1 MITDLKQFAETVK
14 PSVAVVGLG
23 GAGCNITTWI
33 SEKGMAGGRIIA
45 ANTDVNHL
53 HVQKADKLILLGERL
68 CKGHGCGGFPE
79 MGATA
84 TRENL
89 TELRAEL
96 ENTNLVFLVAGLGG
110 GTGTGAMPVVAEL
123 TRELGA
129 LTIGCVTIPFTIE
142 MSRREKSREAINLL
156 AQSCDSVV
164 IIDNSKLREVA
175 GNLPLK
181 EALNVANA
189 LVGAFVK
196 NLTDTITQPS
206 LVNLDYADLRAV
218 MERGGV
224 SSIGI
229 GEGDGENR
237 VEKAV
242 AQAVSTPLLDVR
254 DISTSYGVLVHIVG
268 GEDLTLEEVAVAG
281 ELIMDKVPDTK
292 RIIWGAK
299 VDNNLTG
306 SVRVMA
312 VLTGVESPF
321 ISGEITETRS
331 KEIVAGE
338 RAEPE
343 PVYARPEEPAD
354 EVAERKHR
362 SVTKA
367 ETKAETSKQKQEV
380 KNVHKNAEEKSSNS
394 YIWIGLILLIILIIL
409 WYFFEAL

>member
-1 MITDLKQFAETVK
+1 LVTDLKEFAKTAK

-33 SEKGMAGGRIIA
+33 AEKGMTGGRIIA

-53 HVQKADKLILLGERL
+53 YVQKADKLILLGEKL
-68 CKGHGCGGFPE
+68 CKGHGCGGYPE
-79 MGATA
+79 MGAQA
-84 TRENL
+84 TKENV

-96 ENTNLVFLVAGLGG
+96 EGTNLVFLVAGLGG
-110 GTGTGAMPVVAEL
+110 GTGTGAMPVAAEL
-123 TRELGA
+123 TREMGA

-142 MSRREKSREAINLL
+142 MARREKAREAINLL
-156 AQSCDSVV
+156 ASSCDSVV

-229 GEGDGENR
+229 GEGDGMDR
-237 VEKAV
+237 VGKAV
-242 AQAVSTPLLDVR
+242 AQAISTPLLDVR
-254 DISTSYGVLVHIVG
+254 DISASYGVLVHIVG

-281 ELIMDKVPDTK
+281 EMIMDKVPNTK

-299 VDNNLTG
+299 VDNTLTG
-306 SVRVMA
+306 KVRVMA

-321 ISGEITETRS
+321 I
-331 KEIVAGE
+331 AGE
-338 RAEPE
+338 DSQAKKEEEPAPEPE
-343 PVYARPEEPAD
+343 PVRPRVEPPKPKP
-354 EVAERKHR
+354 VVK
-362 SVTKA
+362 V
-367 ETKAETSKQKQEV
+367 ETPKQEI
-380 KNVHKNAEEKSSNS
+380 KKEEKGSSS
-394 YIWIGLILLIILIIL
+394 YIWIGLILLIILILL
-409 WYFFEAL
+409 WYLTRGG

>member
-1 MITDLKQFAETVK
+1 MVTDLKEFAKTAK

-23 GAGCNITTWI
+23 GAGSNITTWI

-53 HVQKADKLILLGERL
+53 HIQKADKLILLGEKL
-68 CKGHGCGGFPE
+68 CKGHGCGGYPE
-79 MGATA
+79 MGAQA
-84 TRENL
+84 TRENIN
-89 TELRAEL
+89 ELKAEL
-96 ENTNLVFLVAGLGG
+96 EGANLVFLVAGLGG

-181 EALNVANA
+181 DALNVANA

-229 GEGDGENR
+229 GEGDGEDR
-237 VEKAV
+237 VGKAV
-242 AQAVSTPLLDVR
+242 AQAISTPLLDVR
-254 DISTSYGVLVHIVG
+254 DISSSYGVLVHIVG

-281 ELIMDKVPDTK
+281 ELIMDKVSNTK

-306 SVRVMA
+306 RVRVMA

-321 ISGEITETRS
+321 ISGETVQPRRE
-331 KEIVAGE
+331 EVVE
-338 RAEPE
+338 EPE
-343 PVYARPEEPAD
+343 PVIVRPKVEAPKPKPVTRIEPQKS
-354 EVAERKHR
+354 ETKPK
-362 SVTKA
+362 KA
-367 ETKAETSKQKQEV
+367 EK
-380 KNVHKNAEEKSSNS
+380 EKES
-394 YIWIGLILLIILIIL
+394 YAYVWYILILIIILGLL
-409 WYFFEAL
+409 WRFM

>member
-1 MITDLKQFAETVK
+1 MVIDLKEFAKTAK

-33 SEKGMAGGRIIA
+33 AEKGMIGGRILA

-53 HVQKADKLILLGERL
+53 YIQKADKLILLGEKL
-68 CKGHGCGGFPE
+68 CHGHGCGGYPE
-79 MGATA
+79 MGAQA
-84 TRENL
+84 TRENIN
-89 TELRAEL
+89 ELKAEL
-96 ENTNLVFLVAGLGG
+96 EGTNLVFLVGGLGG
-110 GTGTGAMPVVAEL
+110 GTGTGAMPVLAEI
-123 TRELGA
+123 TREMGA

-142 MSRREKSREAINLL
+142 MSRREKSREAIKLL
-156 AQSCDSVV
+156 AQTCDSVV

-229 GEGDGENR
+229 GEGDGVDR

-242 AQAVSTPLLDVR
+242 AQAISTPLLDVR
-254 DISTSYGVLVHIVG
+254 DISASYGVLVHIVG

-281 ELIMDKVPDTK
+281 ELIMDKVPNTK

-299 VDNNLTG
+299 VDNTMTG
-306 SVRVMA
+306 IVRVMA

-321 ISGEITETRS
+321 LSGEEMKKITES
-331 KEIVAGE
+331 
-338 RAEPE
+338 RAEIRVEEPQPKPE
-343 PVYARPEEPAD
+343 PEVRPKIEPPKPVVEPA
-354 EVAERKHR
+354 KP
-362 SVTKA
+362 KL
-367 ETKAETSKQKQEV
+367 V
-380 KNVHKNAEEKSSNS
+380 KKVEPPKEEEKGTSM
-394 YIWIGLILLIILIIL
+394 YIWIILIIL
-409 WYFFEAL
+409 IVLGLLWYLSK

>member
-1 MITDLKQFAETVK
+1 MVTDLKEFAKTAK

-33 SEKGMAGGRIIA
+33 AEKGMSGGRIIA

-53 HVQKADKLILLGERL
+53 YIQKADKVILLGEKL

-79 MGATA
+79 MGGQAA
-84 TRENL
+84 RENIVEL
-89 TELRAEL
+89 KTELEGA
-96 ENTNLVFLVAGLGG
+96 NLVFLVAGLGG

-123 TRELGA
+123 TREMGA

-142 MSRREKSREAINLL
+142 MARREKAREAINLL
-156 AQSCDSVV
+156 ASSCDSVV
-164 IIDNSKLREVA
+164 IIDNTKLREVA

-218 MERGGV
+218 MERGGI

-229 GEGDGENR
+229 GESDGNDR

-242 AQAVSTPLLDVR
+242 AQAISTPLLDVT
-254 DISTSYGVLVHIVG
+254 DISSSYGVLVHIVG

-281 ELIMDKVPDTK
+281 ELIMDKVPNTK

-306 SVRVMA
+306 AVRVMA

-321 ISGEITETRS
+321 VSG
-331 KEIVAGE
+331 
-338 RAEPE
+338 AEPQKVKVEEKPVEESVPE
-343 PVYARPEEPAD
+343 PVIEKPKVEAPKPKPIVRITPKPE
-354 EVAERKHR
+354 V
-362 SVTKA
+362 
-367 ETKAETSKQKQEV
+367 V
-380 KNVHKNAEEKSSNS
+380 KEEEKGSGA
-394 YIWIGLILLIILIIL
+394 YIWIAIIIVIVAIVL
-409 WYFFEAL
+409 WYLTQTG

>member
-1 MITDLKQFAETVK
+1 MVTDLKEFAKTAK

-23 GAGCNITTWI
+23 GAGSNITTWI

-53 HVQKADKLILLGERL
+53 HIQKADKLILLGEKL
-68 CKGHGCGGFPE
+68 CKGHGCGGYPE
-79 MGATA
+79 MGAQA
-84 TRENL
+84 TRENIN
-89 TELRAEL
+89 ELKAEL
-96 ENTNLVFLVAGLGG
+96 EGANLVFLVAGLGG

-181 EALNVANA
+181 DALNVANA

-229 GEGDGENR
+229 GEGDGEDR
-237 VEKAV
+237 VGKAV
-242 AQAVSTPLLDVR
+242 AQAISTPLLDVR
-254 DISTSYGVLVHIVG
+254 DISSSYGVLVHIVG

-281 ELIMDKVPDTK
+281 ELIMDKVSNTK

-321 ISGEITETRS
+321 ISGETVHSRRE
-331 KEIVAGE
+331 EVVE
-338 RAEPE
+338 EPE
-343 PVYARPEEPAD
+343 PVIVRPKVEAPKPKPVTRIEPSKT
-354 EVAERKHR
+354 ETKPK
-362 SVTKA
+362 KA
-367 ETKAETSKQKQEV
+367 EK
-380 KNVHKNAEEKSSNS
+380 EKES
-394 YIWIGLILLIILIIL
+394 YAYVWYILILIIILGLL
-409 WYFFEAL
+409 WRFM

>member
-1 MITDLKQFAETVK
+1 MVTDLKEFAKTAK

-33 SEKGMAGGRIIA
+33 AEKGMSGGRIIA

-53 HVQKADKLILLGERL
+53 YVQKADKLILLGEKL
-68 CKGHGCGGFPE
+68 CHGHGCGGYPE
-79 MGATA
+79 MGAQA

-89 TELRAEL
+89 NELKVEL
-96 ENTNLVFLVAGLGG
+96 EGANLVFLVAGLGG
-110 GTGTGAMPVVAEL
+110 GTGTGAMPVVAEI
-123 TRELGA
+123 TREMGA

-156 AQSCDSVV
+156 AQICDSVV

-218 MERGGV
+218 MARGGV

-254 DISTSYGVLVHIVG
+254 DISASYGVLIHIVG

-281 ELIMDKVPDTK
+281 ELIMDKVPNTK

-306 SVRVMA
+306 MVRVMA

-321 ISGEITETRS
+321 LSGEMMQHIAE
-331 KEIVAGE
+331 K
-338 RAEPE
+338 RA
-343 PVYARPEEPAD
+343 EEPAPEPD
-354 EVAERKHR
+354 VRPKVEAPKPTVEPAKPKP
-362 SVTKA
+362 VTKVA
-367 ETKAETSKQKQEV
+367 PPKVEEKK
-380 KNVHKNAEEKSSNS
+380 EEKSNT
-394 YIWIGLILLIILIIL
+394 IWIILIVLILLGLL
-409 WYFFEAL
+409 YYFFVMNPSP

>member
-1 MITDLKQFAETVK
+1 MVTDLKAFAKAAK

-33 SEKGMAGGRIIA
+33 AEKGIAGGKVIA
-45 ANTDVNHL
+45 ANTDVTHL
-53 HVQKADKLILLGERL
+53 YVQKADKLIMLGEKL
-68 CKGHGCGGFPE
+68 CKGHGCGGYPE
-79 MGATA
+79 MGAQA
-84 TRENL
+84 TKENIN
-89 TELRAEL
+89 ELKAEI
-96 ENTNLVFLVAGLGG
+96 EGSNLVFLVAGLGG
-110 GTGTGAMPVVAEL
+110 GTGTGAMPVMAEL

-142 MSRREKSREAINLL
+142 MARREKAREAINLL

-181 EALNVANA
+181 QALDVANA
-189 LVGAFVK
+189 LVGSFVK

-229 GEGDGENR
+229 GDGDGEDR
-237 VEKAV
+237 VGKAV
-242 AQAVSTPLLDVR
+242 AQAISTPLLDVT
-254 DISTSYGVLVHIVG
+254 DIAASYGMLIHIVG

-281 ELIMDKVPDTK
+281 ELIMDKVPNTK

-299 VDNNLTG
+299 VDDSLTG
-306 SVRVMA
+306 KVRVMA

-321 ISGEITETRS
+321 VSGKRFEMIEEVMEV
-331 KEIVAGE
+331 KEEAPKPK
-338 RAEPE
+338 PE
-343 PVYARPEEPAD
+343 PPKPKPAPKV
-354 EVAERKHR
+354 EAPKPQPMVEAK
-362 SVTKA
+362 KG
-367 ETKAETSKQKQEV
+367 TSAYV
-380 KNVHKNAEEKSSNS
+380 
-394 YIWIGLILLIILIIL
+394 WIAIILIIILILL
-409 WYFFEAL
+409 WYFIRP

>member
-1 MITDLKQFAETVK
+1 MVTDLKEFAKTAK

-33 SEKGMAGGRIIA
+33 AEKGMAGGRIIA

-53 HVQKADKLILLGERL
+53 YVQKADKVVLLGEKL
-68 CKGHGCGGFPE
+68 CKGHGCGGYPE
-79 MGATA
+79 MGSQA
-84 TRENL
+84 TRENID
-89 TELRAEL
+89 ELRAEL
-96 ENTNLVFLVAGLGG
+96 EGANLVFLVAGLGG

-142 MSRREKSREAINLL
+142 MARREKAREAINLL
-156 AQSCDSVV
+156 ASSCDSVV
-164 IIDNSKLREVA
+164 IIDNTKLREVA

-218 MERGGV
+218 MERGGI

-229 GEGDGENR
+229 GESDGQDR
-237 VEKAV
+237 VGKAV
-242 AQAVSTPLLDVR
+242 AQAISTPLLDVR
-254 DISTSYGVLVHIVG
+254 DISASYGVLVHIVG

-281 ELIMDKVPDTK
+281 ELIMDKVPNTK

-306 SVRVMA
+306 AVRVMA

-321 ISGEITETRS
+321 
-331 KEIVAGE
+331 VAGIE
-338 RAEPE
+338 KGREKVEEVKIEEQAPEPE
-343 PVYARPEEPAD
+343 PEKPKVEAPRPKPVVRITPKPEI
-354 EVAERKHR
+354 
-362 SVTKA
+362 
-367 ETKAETSKQKQEV
+367 V
-380 KNVHKNAEEKSSNS
+380 KEEEKSSSS
-394 YIWIGLILLIILIIL
+394 YIWIGLIVLIILIL
-409 WYFFEAL
+409 LYFFVFGQQ

>member
-1 MITDLKQFAETVK
+1 MVTDLKEFAKTAK

-33 SEKGMAGGRIIA
+33 AEKGMTGGRIIA

-68 CKGHGCGGFPE
+68 CKGHGCGGYPE
-79 MGATA
+79 MGAQA
-84 TRENL
+84 TRENV
-89 TELRAEL
+89 TELRTEL
-96 ENTNLVFLVAGLGG
+96 EGTNLVFLVAGLGG
-110 GTGTGAMPVVAEL
+110 GTGTGAIPVAAEI
-123 TRELGA
+123 TREMGA

-142 MSRREKSREAINLL
+142 MARREKAREAINLL
-156 AQSCDSVV
+156 ASSCDSVV

-229 GEGDGENR
+229 GEGDGMDR
-237 VEKAV
+237 VGKAV
-242 AQAVSTPLLDVR
+242 AQAISTPLLDVR
-254 DISTSYGVLVHIVG
+254 DISASYGVLVHIVG

-281 ELIMDKVPDTK
+281 ELIMDKVPNTK

-299 VDNNLTG
+299 VDNTLTG
-306 SVRVMA
+306 KVRVMA

-321 ISGEITETRS
+321 I
-331 KEIVAGE
+331 AGE
-338 RAEPE
+338 SSQAKKEVEEPAPEPE
-343 PVYARPEEPAD
+343 PPARPKIEPPKPKPVVKV
-354 EVAERKHR
+354 EMP
-362 SVTKA
+362 
-367 ETKAETSKQKQEV
+367 KQEI
-380 KNVHKNAEEKSSNS
+380 KKEEKSSSS
-394 YIWIGLILLIILIIL
+394 YIWIGLILLIILILL
-409 WYFFEAL
+409 WYFINGGIGI

>member
-1 MITDLKQFAETVK
+1 MVTDLKEFAKAAK

-33 SEKGMAGGRIIA
+33 ADKGIVGGRIIA

-53 HVQKADKLILLGERL
+53 HIQKADKLILLGEKL
-68 CKGHGCGGFPE
+68 CKGHGCGGYPE
-79 MGATA
+79 VGAGA
-84 TRENL
+84 TRENI
-89 TELRAEL
+89 EEIKAEL
-96 ENTNLVFLVAGLGG
+96 EGSNLVFLVAGLGG

-142 MSRREKSREAINLL
+142 MARREKAREAINLL
-156 AQSCDSVV
+156 AKSCDSVV

-218 MERGGV
+218 MERGGI

-229 GEGDGENR
+229 GEGDGMDR
-237 VEKAV
+237 VGKAV
-242 AQAVSTPLLDVR
+242 ASAISTPLLDVT
-254 DISTSYGVLVHIVG
+254 DISASYGVLIHIVG
-268 GEDLTLEEVAVAG
+268 GEDLTLEEVAVTG
-281 ELIMDKVPDTK
+281 EMIMDKVPNTK

-299 VDNNLTG
+299 VDDTLTG
-306 SVRVMA
+306 KVRVMA

-321 ISGEITETRS
+321 VSGEV
-331 KEIVAGE
+331 KEKIREEEKVKVE
-338 RAEPE
+338 AEPPKPE
-343 PVYARPEEPAD
+343 PKPEPPKPKPTPKVEAP
-354 EVAERKHR
+354 KPQP
-362 SVTKA
+362 K
-367 ETKAETSKQKQEV
+367 K
-380 KNVHKNAEEKSSNS
+380 EEKKKDKTF
-394 YIWIGLILLIILIIL
+394 IWIGIILVIILILL
-409 WYFFEAL
+409 WYFTKL

>member
-1 MITDLKQFAETVK
+1 MVTDLKEFAKTAK

-33 SEKGMAGGRIIA
+33 AEKGITGGRIIA

-53 HVQKADKLILLGERL
+53 YVQKADKVILLGEKL
-68 CKGHGCGGFPE
+68 CKGHGCGGYPE
-79 MGATA
+79 MGTQATK
-84 TRENL
+84 ENIG
-89 TELRAEL
+89 ELKAEL
-96 ENTNLVFLVAGLGG
+96 EGSNLVFLVAGLGG

-123 TRELGA
+123 TRELGS

-142 MSRREKSREAINLL
+142 MARREKAREAINLL

-229 GEGDGENR
+229 GEGDGADR
-237 VEKAV
+237 VSKAV
-242 AQAVSTPLLDVR
+242 AQAISTPLLDVT
-254 DISTSYGVLVHIVG
+254 DISASYGVLIHIVG
-268 GEDLTLEEVAVAG
+268 GEDLTLEEVAVTG
-281 ELIMDKVPDTK
+281 EMIMDKVPNTK

-306 SVRVMA
+306 KVRVMA

-321 ISGEITETRS
+321 VSGK
-331 KEIVAGE
+331 KEEVVVE
-338 RAEPE
+338 EPKPE
-343 PVYARPEEPAD
+343 PRPEPPRPKPAPRVEPPKPQPK
-354 EVAERKHR
+354 V
-362 SVTKA
+362 
-367 ETKAETSKQKQEV
+367 Q
-380 KNVHKNAEEKSSNS
+380 EKSSNT
-394 YIWIGLILLIILIIL
+394 YIWIGIILLIILILL
-409 WYFFEAL
+409 WYFFGRGQ

>member
-1 MITDLKQFAETVK
+1 MVTDLKEFAKAAK
-14 PSVAVVGLG
+14 PSIAVVGLG

-33 SEKGMAGGRIIA
+33 AEKGIAGGRIIA

-53 HVQKADKLILLGERL
+53 YVQKADKLVMLGEKL

-79 MGATA
+79 MGAQA
-84 TRENL
+84 AKENIA
-89 TELRAEL
+89 ELRAEL
-96 ENTNLVFLVAGLGG
+96 EGSNLVFLVAGLGG

-142 MSRREKSREAINLL
+142 MSRREKAREAINLL

-229 GEGDGENR
+229 GEGDGAER
-237 VEKAV
+237 VSKAV
-242 AQAVSTPLLDVR
+242 AQAISTPLLDVT
-254 DISTSYGVLVHIVG
+254 DLSASYGVLIHIVG
-268 GEDLTLEEVAVAG
+268 GEDLTLEEVAVTG
-281 ELIMDKVPDTK
+281 EMIMDKVPNTK

-299 VDNNLTG
+299 VDNSLTG
-306 SVRVMA
+306 KVRVMA

-321 ISGEITETRS
+321 VSGKVKETVV
-331 KEIVAGE
+331 EEPAP
-338 RAEPE
+338 EPE
-343 PVYARPEEPAD
+343 PERPKPKPVPRVEPPKPQPK
-354 EVAERKHR
+354 V
-362 SVTKA
+362 
-367 ETKAETSKQKQEV
+367 
-380 KNVHKNAEEKSSNS
+380 EEKKGMSP
-394 YIWIGLILLIILIIL
+394 YIWVAIIVIIIVILLLY
-409 WYFFEAL
+409 YFLSTQGGP

>member
-1 MITDLKQFAETVK
+1 MVTDLKAFAKATR

-33 SEKGMAGGRIIA
+33 AEKGIVGGRIIA

-53 HVQKADKLILLGERL
+53 YVQKADKVILLGEKL
-68 CKGHGCGGFPE
+68 CKGHGCGGYPE
-79 MGATA
+79 MGAQA
-84 TRENL
+84 TNENI
-89 TELRAEL
+89 AEL
-96 ENTNLVFLVAGLGG
+96 KAELGGSNLVFLVAGLGG
-110 GTGTGAMPVVAEL
+110 GTGTGAMPVVATL

-142 MSRREKSREAINLL
+142 MARREKARDAINLL

-218 MERGGV
+218 MERGGI

-229 GEGDGENR
+229 GEGDGQDR
-237 VEKAV
+237 VSKAV
-242 AQAVSTPLLDVR
+242 AQAISTPLLDVR
-254 DISTSYGVLVHIVG
+254 DIAESYGVLIHIVG
-268 GEDLTLEEVAVAG
+268 GEDLTLEEVAVTG
-281 ELIMDKVPDTK
+281 EMIMDKVPNTK

-306 SVRVMA
+306 KVRVMA

-321 ISGEITETRS
+321 ISGKV
-331 KEIVAGE
+331 KEEVKEVEEAPK
-338 RAEPE
+338 PE
-343 PVYARPEEPAD
+343 PRPEPPKPKPAPRV
-354 EVAERKHR
+354 EAPKPQPKV
-362 SVTKA
+362 
-367 ETKAETSKQKQEV
+367 
-380 KNVHKNAEEKSSNS
+380 EEKSSSS
-394 YIWIGLILLIILIIL
+394 YIWIGLILLVILILL
-409 WYFFEAL
+409 WYFTK

>member
-1 MITDLKQFAETVK
+1 MVTDLKAFAKAAK

-33 SEKGMAGGRIIA
+33 AEKGIAGGRILA

-53 HVQKADKLILLGERL
+53 HVQKADKLIVLGEKL
-68 CKGHGCGGFPE
+68 CKGRGCGGYPE
-79 MGATA
+79 MGAQA
-84 TRENL
+84 TQESIA
-89 TELRAEL
+89 ELRAEL
-96 ENTNLVFLVAGLGG
+96 DGSNLVFLVAGLGG
-110 GTGTGAMPVVAEL
+110 GTGTGAMPVVADL

-142 MSRREKSREAINLL
+142 MARREKAREAINQL
-156 AQSCDSVV
+156 AGSCDSVV

-218 MERGGV
+218 MERGGI

-229 GEGDGENR
+229 GEGDGADR
-237 VEKAV
+237 VAKAV
-242 AQAVSTPLLDVR
+242 AQAISTPLLDVA
-254 DISTSYGVLVHIVG
+254 DIAASYGVLIHIVG
-268 GEDLTLEEVAVAG
+268 GEDLTLEEVAVTG
-281 ELIMDKVPDTK
+281 EMIMDKVPNTK

-299 VDNNLTG
+299 VDDTLTG
-306 SVRVMA
+306 KVRVMA

-321 ISGEITETRS
+321 
-331 KEIVAGE
+331 VAGKVKE
-338 RAEPE
+338 EVREVE
-343 PVYARPEEPAD
+343 EVRPAPRVEAPKPRPAPRV
-354 EVAERKHR
+354 EAPKPQPKV
-362 SVTKA
+362 
-367 ETKAETSKQKQEV
+367 
-380 KNVHKNAEEKSSNS
+380 EEKKGTSA
-394 YIWIGLILLIILIIL
+394 YVWIAIILIIILALL
-409 WYFFEAL
+409 WYFTSR